1 MYSNTGEEY
10 RALFLNMFV
19 VNLFLWEY
27 NVCINLMV
35 KEKGSLAKKAS
46 LQYVGL
52 YSRCGTTMVCQ
63 KSQKI
68 WELVKISST
77 EIRAIE
83 TCD

>member
-1 MYSNTGEEY
+1 
-10 RALFLNMFV
+10 
-19 VNLFLWEY
+19 
-27 NVCINLMV
+27 MV